1 MADEEQ
7 SAPKRAKAVADR
19 DPNREESERGGSV
32 GIVLEAWTEW
42 RGGVIVEPRRFA
54 PPGDSDTGGNE
65 SPVESQTYVEFSDDL
80 VTRLT
85 ADPPLFVRF

>member
-32 GIVLEAWTEW
+32 GVVLEAC
-42 RGGVIVEPRRFA
+42 GVIVEPRRPA

-65 SPVESQTYVEFSDDL
+65 SPAESQTYVEFRDDL
-80 VTRLT
+80 VTRLPQT
-85 ADPPLFVRF
+85 LPCLSDSNL

>member
-32 GIVLEAWTEW
+32 GIVLEA
-42 RGGVIVEPRRFA
+42 
-54 PPGDSDTGGNE
+54 
-65 SPVESQTYVEFSDDL
+65 
-80 VTRLT
+80 
-85 ADPPLFVRF
+85 